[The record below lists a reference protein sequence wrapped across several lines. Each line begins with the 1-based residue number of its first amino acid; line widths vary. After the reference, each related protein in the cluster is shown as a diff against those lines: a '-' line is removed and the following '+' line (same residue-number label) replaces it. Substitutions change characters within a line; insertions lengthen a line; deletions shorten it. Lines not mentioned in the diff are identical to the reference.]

1 MSKKKKD
8 DSGALDMNMFTSA
21 ADAVAARRAR
31 TMVPVSP
38 NLDLKLGGGIL
49 EGSLVLVQT
58 WPKVGK
64 TLLAMQ
70 IVRNALKQGRYVV
83 YADVECR
90 LDEIKYGVDKLQEQ
104 YGEKL
109 MLLKSS
115 KETGVLSGNQ
125 IYEQIYKMTM
135 IPKYYGT
142 VYVIDSISHATPKAS
157 LEDSEVKADRRDQN
171 AKLNSDFCKKVGNYL
186 RVSDSIVIGIQ
197 HLTAVQHQG
206 QNPYTSIEADG
217 GNKLQYEADI
227 VLKATH
233 KPKNLLGEDLH
244 KGAHNH
250 EGYDGQRIDWNIPF
264 NKILKPYISKDDPCQ
279 NYLLFEGGCWWARE
293 ALDILIEMGL
303 VVVGGGGWHSFMTAE
318 FSGKAQGDVK
328 ATAVVEEHREYF
340 EKLIAQYFTD
350 TFGANYDFRN
360 TYNE

>member
-8 DSGALDMNMFTSA
+8 SNGALDMTMFTSA
-21 ADAVAARRAR
+21 EDAVAARRSR

-38 NLDLKLGGGIL
+38 NLDAKLGGGIL

-90 LDEIKYGVDKLQEQ
+90 LDEIKYGVDKIQEQ
-104 YGEKL
+104 YGEKF

-142 VYVIDSISHATPKAS
+142 LYVIDSISHATPKSS

-197 HLTAVQHQG
+197 HLTVV
-206 QNPYTSIEADG
+206 QNPTYTSVEADG

-233 KPKNLLGEDLH
+233 KPKNLAGENLD
-244 KGAHNH
+244 KGTHDH
-250 EGYDGQRIDWNIPF
+250 DGYSGQRIDWNIPF
-264 NKILKPYISKDDPCQ
+264 NKILKPYISKEDPCR
-279 NYLLFEGGCWWARE
+279 NYLLFNGGCWWARE

-303 VVVGGGGWHSFMTAE
+303 VAVGGGGWHTFMTADIT
-318 FSGKAQGDVK
+318 GKAQGEVK
-328 ATAVVEEHREYF
+328 ATAMIEDNREYF

-350 TFGANYDFRN
+350 TFGAKYDFRN
-360 TYNE
+360 THNE